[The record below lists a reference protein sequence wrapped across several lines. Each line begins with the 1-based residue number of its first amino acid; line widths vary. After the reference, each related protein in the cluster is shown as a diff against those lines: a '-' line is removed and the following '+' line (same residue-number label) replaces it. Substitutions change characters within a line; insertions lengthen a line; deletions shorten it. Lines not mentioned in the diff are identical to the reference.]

1 MFSCAAYV
9 LRKSCSWSHS
19 APRASL
25 VWHEQ
30 ILTSITESGISPQFR
45 PMRHQ
50 IFLGGKENSVLAL
63 QRKQLKGPSCL
74 PLVGTVKEYDIRTR
88 AAICPHKRTKLR
100 PRPGEEEPSSEDH
113 WEGRSESCWRNP
125 PTVRERPP
133 TCSAPQANK
142 FFFLLNPVWMRVV
155 TS

>member
-50 IFLGGKENSVLAL
+50 IFLGGKENSVPAL
-63 QRKQLKGPSCL
+63 QRKQLKGPSCP

-100 PRPGEEEPSSEDH
+100 PRPGEEEAKLRGPLGRKVWVLLEEPTYSERETPDLLSST
-113 WEGRSESCWRNP
+113 SQQILF
-125 PTVRERPP
+125 
-133 TCSAPQANK
+133 SA
-142 FFFLLNPVWMRVV
+142 
-155 TS
+155 